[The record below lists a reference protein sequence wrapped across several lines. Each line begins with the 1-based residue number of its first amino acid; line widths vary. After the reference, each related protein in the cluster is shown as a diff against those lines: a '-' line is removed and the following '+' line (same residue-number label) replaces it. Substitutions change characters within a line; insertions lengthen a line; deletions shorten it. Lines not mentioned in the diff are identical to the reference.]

1 MKSISASRNWCI
13 SEEVSIRME
22 KFTDMYNDLDGKARR
37 IEKKQTLLERVLLL
51 WIMFSCL
58 LFLQIRHRHS
68 R

>member
-1 MKSISASRNWCI
+1 
-13 SEEVSIRME
+13 ME
-22 KFTDMYNDLDGKARR
+22 KFTDMYNDLHGKAQR